1 MDPWYADT
9 EEVSTMVLISTKQV
23 QEQTS
28 LSRTTVWRL
37 ESKGLFPSRIQ
48 VSPGRV
54 AWSEEEV
61 NAWLE
66 SRQRVN
72 GEGGNV

>member
-1 MDPWYADT
+1 
-9 EEVSTMVLISTKQV
+9 MVFKLISTKQV
-23 QEQTS
+23 QQRTS

-48 VSPGRV
+48 VSPRRV

-61 NAWLE
+61 AAWIE

-72 GEGGNV
+72 GEGGDE

>member
-1 MDPWYADT
+1 MG
-9 EEVSTMVLISTKQV
+9 VKLLSTKQV
-23 QEQTS
+23 QERTS

-48 VSPGRV
+48 VSPRRV
-54 AWSEEEV
+54 AWSEEDV
-61 NAWLE
+61 CAWIE

-72 GEGGNV
+72 GEASHE

>member
-1 MDPWYADT
+1 MG
-9 EEVSTMVLISTKQV
+9 SKFLSTKQV
-23 QEQTS
+23 QQLTS
-28 LSRTTVWRL
+28 LNRTTLWRL

-48 VSPGRV
+48 VSPRRV

-61 NAWLE
+61 AAWIE

-72 GEGGNV
+72 GKAVGGE